1 MMDTEEQAAKIVEA
15 TRALIRRT
23 LEPVRENVGGLIQR
37 ADKQHQ
43 RIEELERRIAELE
56 RKQSGHKG
64 AVWLTKAGG
73 R

>member
-1 MMDTEEQAAKIVEA
+1 
-15 TRALIRRT
+15 
-23 LEPVRENVGGLIQR
+23 VRENVGGLIQR